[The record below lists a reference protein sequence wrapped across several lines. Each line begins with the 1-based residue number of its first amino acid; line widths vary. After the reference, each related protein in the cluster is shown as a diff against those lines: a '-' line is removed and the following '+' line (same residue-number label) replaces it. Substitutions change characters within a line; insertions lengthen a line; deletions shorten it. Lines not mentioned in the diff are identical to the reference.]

1 MEKKH
6 GGKWIL
12 KQRIIIYIYRQTIG
26 NINFKYY
33 DEIIDDKNVKP
44 TDVVLMVSS
53 KALSIELCDDIPKC
67 NGIAYAIEKSEYNS
81 KLSDLQCSIEIVEID
96 KIKYNEY
103 TCQIQFPIGIIARSV
118 RLQHKIDGRITINS
132 VSISRL
138 PTQPQVKYITI
149 NLPSTEGQSEEEIKE
164 SLMKAISE
172 LLDENDLP
180 NETIENIKKKVQE
193 VSGVDISNIIDEKK
207 NENNKENKKSEI
219 IQEKTESKNNKEN
232 ENNKKK
238 NDNDNTQDIEV
249 EEKYIP

>member
-12 KQRIIIYIYRQTIG
+12 KQCIIIYIYRQTIG

-81 KLSDLQCSIEIVEID
+81 KLSDLQCSTEIIEID

-103 TCQIQFPIGIIARSV
+103 TCHIQFPIGIIARSV
-118 RLQHKIDGRITINS
+118 RLQHKIEGRMTINS

-172 LLDENDLP
+172 LLDENELP

-207 NENNKENKKSEI
+207 NENNKEN
-219 IQEKTESKNNKEN
+219 IQEKTKSENNKEN
-232 ENNKKK
+232 ENNKKENE
-238 NDNDNTQDIEV
+238 NDDTQDIEV